1 MDDGN
6 NGVQRY
12 ISIKGMK
19 TNLLSSKYSGR
30 FTLMDLTAATGEP
43 VLCISILAVKSLSV
57 TDVKGFDY
65 RVSIP
70 YDSSKTTEENMG
82 EGKSLHGLPVCKFSC
97 KPIPGLMCMSPKVSI
112 RSNILTKVL
121 NYLDQ
126 HDVFE
131 QRQDGPT
138 PFVLL
143 GVHGIRLQLLF
154 LECINS
160 ATPDGIK
167 K

>member
-43 VLCISILAVKSLSV
+43 VLCISILAAKSLSV

-65 RVSIP
+65 RASIP
-70 YDSSKTTEENMG
+70 YDSSKTTEENIG
-82 EGKSLHGLPVCKFSC
+82 EGKAFLGLTVCKFRGKS
-97 KPIPGLMCMSPKVSI
+97 IPCLICMYPKESI
-112 RSNILTKVL
+112 SSKILTEFLK
-121 NYLDQ
+121 YLD
-126 HDVFE
+126 
-131 QRQDGPT
+131 
-138 PFVLL
+138 
-143 GVHGIRLQLLF
+143 
-154 LECINS
+154 
-160 ATPDGIK
+160 
-167 K
+167 